1 MSINFSHTLWSPS
14 DTVKDVAETLG
25 ISNLPDDVAKTL
37 AMDVEYRIHEVIE
50 QALKFMRHSKRT
62 TLGTSDVGEALRA
75 LNVEPLYGYEGVAN
89 EKSVSYREAITGPG
103 QTLYY
108 VDDDEV
114 DFERLINQ
122 PLPKVPRATSLTAH
136 WVAIDG
142 VQPAI
147 PQNPLASDIR
157 AMSVDLRGAQT
168 TNNSIATIN
177 GSSDVK
183 VKPLVKHVLSQEL
196 QLYFDRVVGAL
207 MDGSEVVMTATGD
220 EKEAAVKQHAAALSS
235 LRNDPGFHQ
244 LVPYFVQ
251 FVAEKV
257 THNLKNLPI
266 LYTMLQ
272 VIDALLTNPTLFM
285 DPYIHSI
292 MPSVLTL
299 ILAKKIG
306 PKPGHED
313 IVEDSQVTI
322 SQYSIRDFAASLLAR
337 ICDKYNEIYASLK
350 PRAIR
355 TLLKAFMDPTKPIP
369 TLYGALQGIQ
379 ALGNEAVRVVI
390 VGNLK
395 LWSDTLYNRLLKSS
409 SDSTLELEQLNKCLI
424 SALRQIK
431 GQAIYPD
438 QELTEQEIERC
449 KEMVGEKVYE
459 LIEKLNDVQQ
469 IVHGL
474 VDFEGRQ
481 VE

>member
-25 ISNLPDDVAKTL
+25 ISNLPDEVSKTL

-62 TLGTSDVGEALRA
+62 TLGTADISEALRV
-75 LNVEPLYGYEGVAN
+75 LNVEPLYGYEGATN
-89 EKSVSYREAITGPG
+89 DKNGVSYREAIVGPG

-168 TNNSIATIN
+168 TSNSIATLN
-177 GSSDVK
+177 ASSDVK
-183 VKPLVKHVLSQEL
+183 VKPLVKHVLSKEL

-207 MDGSEVVMTATGD
+207 MEGSEPDAT
-220 EKEAAVKQHAAALSS
+220 EAATKQHAAALSS

-257 THNLKNLPI
+257 THNLKHLPV

-272 VIDALLTNPTLFM
+272 VVDALLTNPTLFM
-285 DPYIHSI
+285 DPYVHSV

-299 ILAKKIG
+299 VLAKKIG
-306 PKPGHED
+306 PKPGHEESVGD
-313 IVEDSQVTI
+313 EEPIIV
-322 SQYSIRDFAASLLAR
+322 SQYTIRDFAASLLAR
-337 ICDKYNEIYASLK
+337 ICDKYNEIYQSLK

-355 TLLKAFMDPTKPIP
+355 TLLKAFMDPTKPIG

-379 ALGNEAVRVVI
+379 ALGNEAIRVVV

-395 LWSDTLYNRLLKSS
+395 LWSETLYTRLAKP
-409 SDSTLELEQLNKCLI
+409 DSKTEELEMLNKSVI
-424 SALRQIK
+424 SALRCLK
-431 GQAIYPD
+431 NQAIYPD
-438 QELTEQEIERC
+438 VELTPEELERC
-449 KEMVGEKVYE
+449 KE
-459 LIEKLNDVQQ
+459 LIGDKIFQLTEPLTDFQQ

-474 VDFEGRQ
+474 VDFEGKDLS
-481 VE
+481 